1 MKKRIFALILCASL
15 MTGEMTFWQAPVVKA
30 ETVSDNESKDG
41 KVAVKKAATQNPTSP
56 AGVIYANSRD
66 DFRDESIYFVMTTR
80 FYDGDSENNVQCWDG
95 TQYDDPDDPEWR
107 GDFKGLAEKLDYI
120 KALGFTAIWIT
131 PVVENCSGYDYHGY
145 HALNFSKVDPRY
157 ESSDFTYQ
165 DFINAAHAK
174 GLKVIQDVVF
184 NHTGNFGETNLFPMI
199 EKQGDLSSSDC
210 MKTLPNSGLPTDY
223 NQLLPARQYNARI
236 EKMKSET
243 GDPEHIYHHEKSL
256 GWEEYSCQTAQ
267 IAGDCVD
274 LNTENPKVY
283 KYLQDAYNS
292 YIDMGVDAFRVDTA
306 KHISRL
312 TFNNA
317 LIQPF
322 YDEAEKNGNDSFYM
336 FGEVCTRDRDVWNKG
351 VPPLSA
357 PFYTW
362 KESKDYAWSDTD
374 RTVNEQSTLDNFN
387 DNKDIEAQPTSDNAF
402 LNGNDYHTP
411 DYSKNSKFGVIDF
424 PMHWNFENAGSA
436 YGIALSGDKWY
447 NDATWNVTYV
457 DSHDYAPD
465 QAPSDQRFAGSQ
477 DTWAENLSLMFTFR
491 GIPCI
496 YYGSEVEFQK
506 GKMIDVGPNDA
517 LSNTGRAYFGDNIEG
532 EVTTTD
538 FGEYFGATGTMK
550 KSLNYP
556 LSKHIQRLNRIRQA
570 VPALRKGQYS
580 TSNIDGNMAFKRRY
594 TDDKT
599 DSFALVTISNSAT
612 FNNIPNGT
620 YVDCIT
626 GDTKNVTNGSLT
638 AECSGKGNLRVYVL
652 NTAKTQA
659 PGKVGTD
666 GKYLYNV
673 TSVEDVQEQSVYFNN
688 TQNWNNVTANLYD
701 NNGALVQSIQ
711 MSKVKDGVYAC
722 TYTGSKTGLKVVF
735 TNGSGSSVK
744 AEFKDGGYYDTSGYK
759 GQYEG
764 DIIQV
769 QSVTLDQKEINMNTG
784 EKKTVKATVAPE
796 NAKYKGLSWSSSNK
810 DVATV
815 EKGII
820 TAEGAG
826 TAVIKAQAR
835 NGVEASVKVTVKE
848 VPYDYEKVADGK
860 LAIYFKK
867 PSGWG
872 SSVNCY
878 AYNTTNGTNNKL
890 TGEWP
895 GTAMEKLPN
904 GVYRCVLDEAT
915 AKSGKVLFNSN
926 GAQVPASGGFD
937 IKSYALYDQN
947 GYCETIVPSDK
958 KHLSAKLSTSVDSPQ
973 KVNTKITLKAA
984 ADGGSGVYM
993 YKFSEYDS
1001 VGKESILQDYSDKSS
1016 YTWVPKNAGK
1026 VTLCLEVKDSNGAV
1040 EKNVIGYEISKL
1052 EQKPLTST
1060 IVASAKSVSVG
1071 EKIKLTGGAN
1081 GGSGKYTY
1089 KFTLYTN
1096 GKWKD
1101 LQSYGASNT
1110 YTWTATEAGKYSLYV
1125 AVDDSDGNHTNAYVP
1140 IEVKNEQLTVS
1151 VKAATKS
1158 VLSGEK
1164 VNLTAIAQGGSGKYS
1179 YKFVLYDNGKWKDLR
1194 AYGESNTYIWTAS
1207 KVGKYSLYVAV
1218 NDSNG
1223 KHTNAYVPIEVK
1235 NGQLSASVEA
1245 SIKSVAIGEKVKL
1258 TAKAVGGSGKYS
1270 YKFVLYDNGKWEELQ
1285 VYGDSNTYTW
1295 TATKVGK
1302 YSLYVAVND
1311 SEGKHTNSYV
1321 PIEVKN
1327 KELETSL
1334 GISVSSVSGSNI
1346 IKLKADATGGSGKY
1360 QYKFIVCDEKGM
1372 WEELRGYGDSN
1383 SYIWNA
1389 KEGGKYTIYV
1399 RVTDSDGGFSSA
1411 ELPFYVIK

>member
-1 MKKRIFALILCASL
+1 MIS
-15 MTGEMTFWQAPVVKA
+15 
-30 ETVSDNESKDG
+30 
-41 KVAVKKAATQNPTSP
+41 
-56 AGVIYANSRD
+56 
-66 DFRDESIYFVMTTR
+66 
-80 FYDGDSENNVQCWDG
+80 
-95 TQYDDPDDPEWR
+95 
-107 GDFKGLAEKLDYI
+107 KGLAEKLDYI

-223 NQLLPARQYNARI
+223 NQLLPARQYDARI

-362 KESKDYAWSDTD
+362 KEAKDYAWSDTD

-465 QAPSDQRFAGSQ
+465 QAPSNQRFAGSQ

-666 GKYLYNV
+666 GKYLYNA
-673 TSVEDVQEQSVYFNN
+673 TSVEDAQEQSVYFNN

-701 NNGALVQSIQ
+701 DNGALVQSIP

-722 TYTGSKTGLKVVF
+722 TYTGNKTGLKVVF

-744 AEFKDGGYYDTSGYK
+744 TEFKDGGYYDTSGYK

-958 KHLSAKLSTSVDSPQ
+958 IVTKLDV
-973 KVNTKITLKAA
+973 KFNT
-984 ADGGSGVYM
+984 D
-993 YKFSEYDS
+993 
-1001 VGKESILQDYSDKSS
+1001 
-1016 YTWVPKNAGK
+1016 
-1026 VTLCLEVKDSNGAV
+1026 
-1040 EKNVIGYEISKL
+1040 VIE
-1052 EQKPLTST
+1052 
-1060 IVASAKSVSVG
+1060 
-1071 EKIKLTGGAN
+1071 
-1081 GGSGKYTY
+1081 
-1089 KFTLYTN
+1089 
-1096 GKWKD
+1096 
-1101 LQSYGASNT
+1101 
-1110 YTWTATEAGKYSLYV
+1110 TA
-1125 AVDDSDGNHTNAYVP
+1125 
-1140 IEVKNEQLTVS
+1140 
-1151 VKAATKS
+1151 
-1158 VLSGEK
+1158 
-1164 VNLTAIAQGGSGKYS
+1164 
-1179 YKFVLYDNGKWKDLR
+1179 
-1194 AYGESNTYIWTAS
+1194 
-1207 KVGKYSLYVAV
+1207 KVGK
-1218 NDSNG
+1218 
-1223 KHTNAYVPIEVK
+1223 
-1235 NGQLSASVEA
+1235 
-1245 SIKSVAIGEKVKL
+1245 KVKL
-1258 TAKAVGGSGKYS
+1258 TAQASGGSGDYT
-1270 YKFVLYDNGKWEELQ
+1270 YKFILTDNKGNWYKIKD
-1285 VYGDSNTYTW
+1285 YSKDNTSTW
-1295 TATKVGK
+1295 TPGVVGDKTLYVDVKDSKDAYVRVGLAMKVTTLNVNFTVSPEKTAKVG
-1302 YSLYVAVND
+1302 SN
-1311 SEGKHTNSYV
+1311 
-1321 PIEVKN
+1321 VK
-1327 KELETSL
+1327 LTAQAS
-1334 GISVSSVSGSNI
+1334 
-1346 IKLKADATGGSGKY
+1346 GGSGDY
-1360 QYKFIVCDEKGM
+1360 TYKFIVTDNKGNWYKIKDYSKDNTTTWVPGVVGNKTLYVDVKDSEGFYKRVEFPIEVIKQTEKLRVKFTSKSDDTVKLGDKVKLTAQATGGTGNYFYQFVVCNPDNN
-1372 WEELRGYGDSN
+1372 WYRIRGYEKDN
-1383 SYIWNA
+1383 SCFWTP
-1389 KEGGKYTIYV
+1389 KMVGKTMLYV
-1399 RVTDSDGGFSSA
+1399 DTVDGNGNYWRDLLSIN
-1411 ELPFYVIK
+1411 VQ

>member
-1 MKKRIFALILCASL
+1 
-15 MTGEMTFWQAPVVKA
+15 
-30 ETVSDNESKDG
+30 
-41 KVAVKKAATQNPTSP
+41 
-56 AGVIYANSRD
+56 
-66 DFRDESIYFVMTTR
+66 
-80 FYDGDSENNVQCWDG
+80 
-95 TQYDDPDDPEWR
+95 
-107 GDFKGLAEKLDYI
+107 
-120 KALGFTAIWIT
+120 
-131 PVVENCSGYDYHGY
+131 
-145 HALNFSKVDPRY
+145 
-157 ESSDFTYQ
+157 
-165 DFINAAHAK
+165 
-174 GLKVIQDVVF
+174 
-184 NHTGNFGETNLFPMI
+184 MI

-223 NQLLPARQYNARI
+223 NQLLPARQYDARI

-465 QAPSDQRFAGSQ
+465 QAPSNQRFAGSQ

-666 GKYLYNV
+666 GKYLYNA
-673 TSVEDVQEQSVYFNN
+673 TSVEDAQEQSVYFNN

-701 NNGALVQSIQ
+701 DNGALVQSIP

-722 TYTGSKTGLKVVF
+722 TYTGNKTGLKVVF

-744 AEFKDGGYYDTSGYK
+744 TEFKDGGYYDTSGYK

-958 KHLSAKLSTSVDSPQ
+958 IVTKLDV
-973 KVNTKITLKAA
+973 KFNT
-984 ADGGSGVYM
+984 D
-993 YKFSEYDS
+993 
-1001 VGKESILQDYSDKSS
+1001 
-1016 YTWVPKNAGK
+1016 
-1026 VTLCLEVKDSNGAV
+1026 
-1040 EKNVIGYEISKL
+1040 VIE
-1052 EQKPLTST
+1052 
-1060 IVASAKSVSVG
+1060 
-1071 EKIKLTGGAN
+1071 
-1081 GGSGKYTY
+1081 
-1089 KFTLYTN
+1089 
-1096 GKWKD
+1096 
-1101 LQSYGASNT
+1101 
-1110 YTWTATEAGKYSLYV
+1110 TA
-1125 AVDDSDGNHTNAYVP
+1125 
-1140 IEVKNEQLTVS
+1140 
-1151 VKAATKS
+1151 
-1158 VLSGEK
+1158 
-1164 VNLTAIAQGGSGKYS
+1164 
-1179 YKFVLYDNGKWKDLR
+1179 
-1194 AYGESNTYIWTAS
+1194 
-1207 KVGKYSLYVAV
+1207 KVGK
-1218 NDSNG
+1218 
-1223 KHTNAYVPIEVK
+1223 
-1235 NGQLSASVEA
+1235 
-1245 SIKSVAIGEKVKL
+1245 KVKL
-1258 TAKAVGGSGKYS
+1258 TAQASGGSGDYT
-1270 YKFVLYDNGKWEELQ
+1270 YKFILTDNKGNWYKIKD
-1285 VYGDSNTYTW
+1285 YSKDNTSTW
-1295 TATKVGK
+1295 TPGVVGDKTLYVDVKDSKDAYVRVGLAMKVTTLNVNFTVSPEKTAKVG
-1302 YSLYVAVND
+1302 SN
-1311 SEGKHTNSYV
+1311 
-1321 PIEVKN
+1321 VK
-1327 KELETSL
+1327 LTAQAS
-1334 GISVSSVSGSNI
+1334 
-1346 IKLKADATGGSGKY
+1346 GGSGDY
-1360 QYKFIVCDEKGM
+1360 TYKFIVTDNKGNWYKIKDYSKDNTTTWVPGVVGNKTLYVDVKDSEGFYKRVEFPIEVIKQTEKLRVKFTSKSDDTVKLGDKVKLTAQATGGTGNYFYQFVVCNPDNN
-1372 WEELRGYGDSN
+1372 WYRIRGYEKDN
-1383 SYIWNA
+1383 SCFWTP
-1389 KEGGKYTIYV
+1389 KMVGKTMLYV
-1399 RVTDSDGGFSSA
+1399 DTVDGNGNYWRDLLSIN
-1411 ELPFYVIK
+1411 VQ

>member
-30 ETVSDNESKDG
+30 ETVSGSESKDS
-41 KVAVKKAATQNPTSP
+41 KVAVKKVATQNPTSP

-210 MKTLPNSGLPTDY
+210 MKLLPNSGLPTDY
-223 NQLLPARQYNARI
+223 NQLLPARQYDARI

-465 QAPSDQRFAGSQ
+465 QAPSNQRFAGSQ

-666 GKYLYNV
+666 GKYLYNA
-673 TSVEDVQEQSVYFNN
+673 TSVEDAQEQSVYFKN

-701 NNGALVQSIQ
+701 DNGALVQSIP

-722 TYTGSKTGLKVVF
+722 TYTGNKTGLKVVF

-764 DIIQV
+764 NIIQV

-926 GAQVPASGGFD
+926 GAQAPASGGFD

-958 KHLSAKLSTSVDSPQ
+958 IVTKLDV
-973 KVNTKITLKAA
+973 KFNT
-984 ADGGSGVYM
+984 D
-993 YKFSEYDS
+993 
-1001 VGKESILQDYSDKSS
+1001 
-1016 YTWVPKNAGK
+1016 
-1026 VTLCLEVKDSNGAV
+1026 
-1040 EKNVIGYEISKL
+1040 VIE
-1052 EQKPLTST
+1052 
-1060 IVASAKSVSVG
+1060 
-1071 EKIKLTGGAN
+1071 
-1081 GGSGKYTY
+1081 
-1089 KFTLYTN
+1089 
-1096 GKWKD
+1096 
-1101 LQSYGASNT
+1101 
-1110 YTWTATEAGKYSLYV
+1110 TA
-1125 AVDDSDGNHTNAYVP
+1125 
-1140 IEVKNEQLTVS
+1140 
-1151 VKAATKS
+1151 
-1158 VLSGEK
+1158 
-1164 VNLTAIAQGGSGKYS
+1164 
-1179 YKFVLYDNGKWKDLR
+1179 
-1194 AYGESNTYIWTAS
+1194 
-1207 KVGKYSLYVAV
+1207 KVGK
-1218 NDSNG
+1218 
-1223 KHTNAYVPIEVK
+1223 
-1235 NGQLSASVEA
+1235 
-1245 SIKSVAIGEKVKL
+1245 KVKL
-1258 TAKAVGGSGKYS
+1258 TAQASGESGDYTYKFILTDNKGNWYKIKDYSKDNTSTWTPGAVGDKTLYVDVKDSKGAYVRVGLAMKVTTLNVNFTVSPEKTAEVGSEVKLTAQASGGSGDYT
-1270 YKFVLYDNGKWEELQ
+1270 YKFILTDNKGNWYKIKD
-1285 VYGDSNTYTW
+1285 YSKDNTGTW
-1295 TATKVGK
+1295 IPGAVGNK
-1302 YSLYVAVND
+1302 TLYVDVKD
-1311 SEGKHTNSYV
+1311 SEGTYKRV
-1321 PIEVKN
+1321 ELPIEITKKTEKLRVKF
-1327 KELETSL
+1327 TSKSDGTAKL
-1334 GISVSSVSGSNI
+1334 GDKV
-1346 IKLKADATGGSGKY
+1346 KLTAQATGGTGNY
-1360 QYKFIVCDEKGM
+1360 FYEFVVCNPDNN
-1372 WEELRGYGDSN
+1372 WYRIRGYEKDNSCFWTPKMVGKTMLYVDAVDSN
-1383 SYIWNA
+1383 GNYWRNLLSVN
-1389 KEGGKYTIYV
+1389 V
-1399 RVTDSDGGFSSA
+1399 Q
-1411 ELPFYVIK
+1411 

>member
-1 MKKRIFALILCASL
+1 M
-15 MTGEMTFWQAPVVKA
+15 
-30 ETVSDNESKDG
+30 
-41 KVAVKKAATQNPTSP
+41 
-56 AGVIYANSRD
+56 
-66 DFRDESIYFVMTTR
+66 
-80 FYDGDSENNVQCWDG
+80 
-95 TQYDDPDDPEWR
+95 
-107 GDFKGLAEKLDYI
+107 
-120 KALGFTAIWIT
+120 
-131 PVVENCSGYDYHGY
+131 
-145 HALNFSKVDPRY
+145 
-157 ESSDFTYQ
+157 
-165 DFINAAHAK
+165 
-174 GLKVIQDVVF
+174 
-184 NHTGNFGETNLFPMI
+184 
-199 EKQGDLSSSDC
+199 
-210 MKTLPNSGLPTDY
+210 
-223 NQLLPARQYNARI
+223 
-236 EKMKSET
+236 
-243 GDPEHIYHHEKSL
+243 
-256 GWEEYSCQTAQ
+256 
-267 IAGDCVD
+267 
-274 LNTENPKVY
+274 
-283 KYLQDAYNS
+283 
-292 YIDMGVDAFRVDTA
+292 
-306 KHISRL
+306 
-312 TFNNA
+312 
-317 LIQPF
+317 
-322 YDEAEKNGNDSFYM
+322 
-336 FGEVCTRDRDVWNKG
+336 
-351 VPPLSA
+351 
-357 PFYTW
+357 
-362 KESKDYAWSDTD
+362 
-374 RTVNEQSTLDNFN
+374 
-387 DNKDIEAQPTSDNAF
+387 
-402 LNGNDYHTP
+402 NGNDYHTP

-465 QAPSDQRFAGSQ
+465 QAPSNQRFAGSQ

-666 GKYLYNV
+666 GKYLYNA
-673 TSVEDVQEQSVYFNN
+673 TSVEDAQEQSVYFNN

-701 NNGALVQSIQ
+701 DNGALVQSIP

-722 TYTGSKTGLKVVF
+722 TYTGNKTGLKVVF

-744 AEFKDGGYYDTSGYK
+744 TEFKDGGYYDTSGYK

-958 KHLSAKLSTSVDSPQ
+958 IVTKLDV
-973 KVNTKITLKAA
+973 KFNT
-984 ADGGSGVYM
+984 D
-993 YKFSEYDS
+993 
-1001 VGKESILQDYSDKSS
+1001 
-1016 YTWVPKNAGK
+1016 
-1026 VTLCLEVKDSNGAV
+1026 
-1040 EKNVIGYEISKL
+1040 VIE
-1052 EQKPLTST
+1052 
-1060 IVASAKSVSVG
+1060 
-1071 EKIKLTGGAN
+1071 
-1081 GGSGKYTY
+1081 
-1089 KFTLYTN
+1089 
-1096 GKWKD
+1096 
-1101 LQSYGASNT
+1101 
-1110 YTWTATEAGKYSLYV
+1110 TA
-1125 AVDDSDGNHTNAYVP
+1125 
-1140 IEVKNEQLTVS
+1140 
-1151 VKAATKS
+1151 
-1158 VLSGEK
+1158 
-1164 VNLTAIAQGGSGKYS
+1164 
-1179 YKFVLYDNGKWKDLR
+1179 
-1194 AYGESNTYIWTAS
+1194 
-1207 KVGKYSLYVAV
+1207 KVGK
-1218 NDSNG
+1218 
-1223 KHTNAYVPIEVK
+1223 
-1235 NGQLSASVEA
+1235 
-1245 SIKSVAIGEKVKL
+1245 KVKL
-1258 TAKAVGGSGKYS
+1258 TAQASGGSGDYT
-1270 YKFVLYDNGKWEELQ
+1270 YKFILTDNKGNWYKIKD
-1285 VYGDSNTYTW
+1285 YSKDNTSTW
-1295 TATKVGK
+1295 TPGVVGDKTLYVDVKDSKDAYVRVGLAMKVTTLNVNFTVSPEKTAKVG
-1302 YSLYVAVND
+1302 SN
-1311 SEGKHTNSYV
+1311 
-1321 PIEVKN
+1321 VK
-1327 KELETSL
+1327 LTAQAS
-1334 GISVSSVSGSNI
+1334 
-1346 IKLKADATGGSGKY
+1346 GGSGDY
-1360 QYKFIVCDEKGM
+1360 TYKFIVTDNKGNWYKIKDYSKDNTTTWVPGVVGNKTLYVDVKDSEGFYKRVEFPIEVIKQTEKLRVKFTSKSDDTVKLGDKVKLTAQATGGTGNYFYQFVVCNPDNN
-1372 WEELRGYGDSN
+1372 WYRIRGYEKDN
-1383 SYIWNA
+1383 SCFWTP
-1389 KEGGKYTIYV
+1389 KMVGKTMLYV
-1399 RVTDSDGGFSSA
+1399 DTVDGNGNYWRDLLSIN
-1411 ELPFYVIK
+1411 VQ